1 MVAPCDGVVTTVF
14 DTGHAVGITS
24 DSGAEI
30 LIHVGVDTVK
40 MAGRGFSKRV
50 AEGQRVAAGDLLLDV
65 DFAALRQEGYPTTT
79 MMIVSNADDFEV
91 ECRELMDSVEPGKS
105 SVMDLA
111 RKG

>member
-1 MVAPCDGVVTTVF
+1 M
-14 DTGHAVGITS
+14 GITS

-50 AEGQRVAAGDLLLDV
+50 TEGQRVAAGDLLLDV

-91 ECRELMDSVEPGKS
+91 ECREIMDSVEPGKS